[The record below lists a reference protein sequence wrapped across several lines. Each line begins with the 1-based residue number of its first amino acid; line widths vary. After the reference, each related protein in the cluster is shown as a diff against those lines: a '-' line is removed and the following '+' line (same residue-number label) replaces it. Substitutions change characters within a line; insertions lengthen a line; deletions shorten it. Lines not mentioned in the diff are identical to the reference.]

1 MSDFHGVFSRLSEGD
16 NVSDAVAGIT
26 DALALVLMALVA
38 NGVVDAEK
46 FATGFLRAGRSA
58 GHGPWAKGFLEDCAR
73 TVRATA
79 TEIEDRDADF
89 E

>member
-46 FATGFLRAGRSA
+46 FATGQPRPRSRIATQISNRKWSPRAV
-58 GHGPWAKGFLEDCAR
+58 F
-73 TVRATA
+73 
-79 TEIEDRDADF
+79 
-89 E
+89 